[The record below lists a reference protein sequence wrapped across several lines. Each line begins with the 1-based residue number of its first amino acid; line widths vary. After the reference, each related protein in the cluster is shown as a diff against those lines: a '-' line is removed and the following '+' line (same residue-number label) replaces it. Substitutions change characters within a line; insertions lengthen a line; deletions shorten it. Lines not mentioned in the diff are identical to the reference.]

1 MACPRAG
8 QPAGYL
14 NRAIR
19 PAAPRGPASRGR
31 HFLLATNSFAGLPVK
46 PQSELDEPRVTV
58 AVAADCAHGGRG
70 HRTALELNVAQRQ
83 VELWMVE
90 EVEEVGAELYPAA
103 LSNGEALHCS
113 EVHVCLPG
121 TFEQIAR
128 HVACLAA
135 ERLRE
140 HQTITSTGTA
150 GERVA
155 GIPVVCGQARDA
167 GSPVRPVAELVE
179 PAVVEGRSGED
190 REGEARTVADDS
202 GDAPAADHTVSPEG
216 QVVDEGCG
224 KAMLHIESR
233 PAVVEPAILRVG
245 VGAKIP
251 GRPEEA
257 RIVIQGFPELVGGG
271 EAEAVARPLP
281 QGRDHSVVVRVA
293 GKRPQ
298 ADSGVLPE
306 GEDSQVW
313 CLVAAHQWV

>member
-103 LSNGEALHCS
+103 LSNGETLHYS
-113 EVHVCLPG
+113 EVHVRLPG

-128 HVACLAA
+128 DVAWMAA
-135 ERLRE
+135 ERVV
-140 HQTITSTGTA
+140 
-150 GERVA
+150 RV
-155 GIPVVCGQARDA
+155 PVVRGQARYA
-167 GSPVRPVAELVE
+167 GSPVGPVGELVE
-179 PAVVEGRSGED
+179 PAI
-190 REGEARTVADDS
+190 
-202 GDAPAADHTVSPEG
+202 
-216 QVVDEGCG
+216 
-224 KAMLHIESR
+224 IE
-233 PAVVEPAILRVG
+233 
-245 VGAKIP
+245 
-251 GRPEEA
+251 
-257 RIVIQGFPELVGGG
+257 
-271 EAEAVARPLP
+271 
-281 QGRDHSVVVRVA
+281 
-293 GKRPQ
+293 
-298 ADSGVLPE
+298 
-306 GEDSQVW
+306 
-313 CLVAAHQWV
+313 